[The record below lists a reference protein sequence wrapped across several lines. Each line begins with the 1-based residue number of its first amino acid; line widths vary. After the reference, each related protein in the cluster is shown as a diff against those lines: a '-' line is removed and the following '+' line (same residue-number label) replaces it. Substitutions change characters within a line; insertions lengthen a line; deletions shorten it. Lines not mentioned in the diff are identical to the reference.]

1 MRDAGPTVK
10 TNAPPP
16 APIPMMESRRGAIT
30 VADTR
35 EPGDVLPDG
44 LGRADVETVLDRI
57 AASATLGRSEQLVRF
72 LRFVAA
78 ETLAGRGHLLKE
90 YTIGVE
96 ALGRPV
102 KFDPTTDS
110 VVRVQARQLRFKL
123 AEYAST
129 EGAADALRIELP
141 KGSYAPVFVARPRA
155 APASAPAEQEPRA
168 GDPVPS
174 RGRRLMVRWSLGALV
189 AAAAVVAAI
198 VFPRGSS
205 SNARAG
211 VVDAPRSLVVLPFAN
226 LTGDPGAD
234 YISDGITDELTAA
247 MAKLPHERVV
257 ARTSAFQY
265 KKHPADVRTI
275 GRQLGVDH
283 IIEGSVRRT
292 GDTVRITV
300 QLDRAADGVQL
311 WAASFDEPSTALL
324 RAEETVAK
332 SVVGAFARTFSPA
345 LELTPPRPPTRDAEA
360 YAAYLK
366 ARYYFNRRD
375 TASMHRAIGLFSDAI
390 ARDSSFALAYSGLA
404 GVHAT
409 MAINS
414 QTPPGVGPPLAET
427 AARMALLRDSTLG
440 EAHATLGLMRAFAH
454 WDWTGA
460 DAEFRHAIALSPNL
474 ASAHSWYAVTLI
486 ARAQFDAA
494 LDQLRDAQRLD
505 PLSMPIAYSIG
516 ETMFY
521 ARRWNQATA
530 QARTVLELDST
541 YLGGYNLLWRIGA
554 ETQRYDDA
562 LAAMR
567 KQRDSS
573 GAPIVLARM
582 GRLAE
587 ARARIAAIP
596 ATTAREMPYFVAC
609 LYAATGDRDSAL
621 TWLERAYRVG
631 QIDLVSM
638 GVDPEMDALRED
650 PRFRALLDKIGLSA
664 AASGGQR

>member
-1 MRDAGPTVK
+1 
-10 TNAPPP
+10 
-16 APIPMMESRRGAIT
+16 MMESRRGAIT
-30 VADTR
+30 LADSQ
-35 EPGDVLPDG
+35 EPGNVRSRGVDPV
-44 LGRADVETVLDRI
+44 DVETVVNRI

-72 LRFVAA
+72 LRFVVA
-78 ETLAGRGHLLKE
+78 EALAGRGHLLKE

-123 AEYAST
+123 AEYAAA
-129 EGAADALRIELP
+129 EGTGDPLRIELP
-141 KGSYAPVFVARPRA
+141 KGSYAPVFIARLASDDSKSIESA
-155 APASAPAEQEPRA
+155 ALAPEPPAGR
-168 GDPVPS
+168 S
-174 RGRRLMVRWSLGALV
+174 RRTMLTWS
-189 AAAAVVAAI
+189 AAALLATAAVFSAV
-198 VFPRGSS
+198 VFPRGSTG
-205 SNARAG
+205 NARAG
-211 VVDAPRSLVVLPFAN
+211 DVDTPRSVVVLPFAN
-226 LTGDPGAD
+226 LTGDPDAD

-265 KKHPADVRTI
+265 KKRPADVRAI

-283 IIEGSVRRT
+283 VIEGSVRRA

-300 QLDRAADGVQL
+300 QLDRATDGVQL
-311 WAASFDEPSTALL
+311 WAASFDEPTASLL
-324 RAEETVAK
+324 RAEETVAR

-366 ARYYFNRRD
+366 GRYYFNRRD
-375 TASMHRAIGLFSDAI
+375 PASMKRAIALFSDAI
-390 ARDSSFALAYSGLA
+390 TRDSSFALAYSGLA
-404 GVHAT
+404 AVHAT

-414 QTPPGVGPPLAET
+414 QSPPGVGPPLAEL
-427 AARMALLRDSTLG
+427 AARTALLRDSTLG

-454 WDWTGA
+454 WDWTEA
-460 DAEFRHAIALSPNL
+460 DAEFRRAIALSPNL

-486 ARAQFDAA
+486 ARGKFDSA

-521 ARRWNQATA
+521 ARRWSQATA

-541 YLGGYNLLWRIGA
+541 YLGGYNLLWRIDA
-554 ETQRYDDA
+554 ETGKYDDA
-562 LAAMR
+562 LDAMR
-567 KQRDSS
+567 KLRDSS

-582 GRLAE
+582 GRSAE
-587 ARARIAAIP
+587 ARRRTAAIP

-621 TWLERAYRVG
+621 TWLERAYHVG
-631 QIDLVSM
+631 QIDIVSM
-638 GVDPEMDALRED
+638 AVDPEMDALRGE
-650 PRFRALLDKIGLSA
+650 PRFKALLEKIGLSDTK
-664 AASGGQR
+664 GR